1 MHYVIKDDQV
11 VIVDE
16 FTGRMMPGRRWS
28 DGLHQAVEAKEGV
41 RVADEN
47 QTLATV
53 TFQNFFRGYE
63 KLGGMTGTADT
74 EAAEFHNIYKLDVA
88 VSNSKLS
95 GSRNIGIHQTDN
107 HEVILI
113 NII

>member
-1 MHYVIKDDQV
+1 MRTSELLHATHQLIKAYWLFEKDVHYVIKDDQV

-41 RVADEN
+41 SVAEEN

-53 TFQNFFRGYE
+53 TFQNFFRMYE
-63 KLGGMTGTADT
+63 KLAGMTGNGR
-74 EAAEFHNIYKLDVA
+74 H
-88 VSNSKLS
+88 
-95 GSRNIGIHQTDN
+95 
-107 HEVILI
+107 
-113 NII
+113 